1 MQLTYQYPLYCSY
14 MPIFFFVQHI
24 NDLSFAIDL
33 EDTLKNAEGIF
44 LQLKDMN
51 QLPDSIAELL
61 GFELNDG
68 AAAAVA
74 NVNSSSEATP
84 VDVTPNNSTP
94 STPEKQ
100 RASTVVTSQK
110 DVMHDD
116 SRLVEMTSKQNLRKS
131 PT

>member
-1 MQLTYQYPLYCSY
+1 
-14 MPIFFFVQHI
+14 MPIFSFVQHI

-68 AAAAVA
+68 AAAAAIA